1 MAAKWFKKQDHL
13 FLLMNR
19 IKNGTITLQR
29 IDLGYFYSESEMGMK
44 SAPPVMMATALLDRL
59 MRYSTIIET
68 GNESFRF
75 AQRQAIQQEHDE
87 AKQSEW

>member
-1 MAAKWFKKQDHL
+1 MQL
-13 FLLMNR
+13 R
-19 IKNGTITLQR
+19 IASVPAGLAVLQR

-59 MRYSTIIET
+59 MHYSTIIET

-87 AKQSEW
+87 AKQSE